1 MKASPVPSTLPSAA
15 AADGGEATN
24 VHTRILRLALGI
36 EDSRRYWEHVD
47 VTVPPAARAT
57 QAFEQ
62 RWFGG
67 KSLGRVR
74 YLIASFQVRYDAF
87 PQALDALTRWRS
99 MDAASRQVI
108 CHWHLQLS
116 DPIYRRF
123 ADDLLTQRRSL
134 AAAKVDRAAVLRW
147 MKAEYPDKW
156 GEATYVQFAS
166 KLLSAALEAGL
177 VGKRDPRAL
186 PLPKVTDQALA
197 YLLYL
202 LRQILF
208 DGSLGRNPYLTSVG
222 IDEDL
227 LATRARSLP
236 GVRVHRM
243 LHLADFQWD
252 YPDLATW
259 AREVVA

>member
-1 MKASPVPSTLPSAA
+1 MKASPRPLPAPFRA
-15 AADGGEATN
+15 TAGGGEATD

-47 VTVPPAARAT
+47 LTVAPAARAT

-62 RWFGG
+62 RWFGS
-67 KSLGRVR
+67 KSLERVR
-74 YLIASFQVRYDAF
+74 YLITSFQVRYDAF
-87 PQALDALTRWRS
+87 PQALVALTRWQT
-99 MDAASRQVI
+99 MDSASRQAI

-123 ADDLLTQRRSL
+123 TDELLNQRRAL
-134 AAAKVDRAAVLRW
+134 AAPKVDRAAVLRW
-147 MKAEYPDKW
+147 IKAEYPDKW

-177 VGKRDPRAL
+177 VSKRDPRAL
-186 PLPKVTDQALA
+186 LFPKVTDQALA

-202 LRQILF
+202 LRQIRF
-208 DGSLGRNPYLTSVG
+208 EGSLSRNHYLRSVG

-227 LATRARSLP
+227 LAVRTRTLP
-236 GVRVHRM
+236 GVKVHRM
-243 LHLADFQWD
+243 LHLADFEWEHQ
-252 YPDLATW
+252 DLAAW
-259 AREVVA
+259 AREVLT